1 MPRFCECGNDMFIC
15 QECGGDKCS
24 KGCDKDTNLS
34 HYKDRQASE
43 WIEGKGNV
51 CDRCL
56 AIRYLQKADKTWI
69 KVEQWKPMKGLKG
82 NPAYDLMM

>member
-1 MPRFCECGNDMFIC
+1 MVRFCECGSDMFIC

-24 KGCDKDTNLS
+24 AGCNKNTNLS
-34 HYKDRQASE
+34 HSKDRPASE
-43 WIEGKGNV
+43 WVVGKGNV

-56 AIRYLQKADKTWI
+56 AIRYCQRADKTWERI
-69 KVEQWKPMKGLKG
+69 RTGPHLSLKG